1 MLTTHGTKSSHL
13 TPTLQVQD
21 LKTEKYDMIESS
33 RKEVDSNL
41 KQTIYTERSTS
52 NKIKN

>member
-21 LKTEKYDMIESS
+21 LKTEKCGMDESS
-33 RKEVDSNL
+33 RIEEDSNIN
-41 KQTIYTERSTS
+41 KKIYTERSTS